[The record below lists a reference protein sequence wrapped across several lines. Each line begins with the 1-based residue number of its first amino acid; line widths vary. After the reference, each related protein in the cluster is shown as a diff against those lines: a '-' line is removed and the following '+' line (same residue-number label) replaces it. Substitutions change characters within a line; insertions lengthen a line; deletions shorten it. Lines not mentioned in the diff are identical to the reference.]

1 MAWITVVALIVG
13 PLLAV
18 ALTLWREERREL
30 RDRKMSVMRQLLV
43 VKEHPKDPAFSSAIN
58 LIPIEFAKCD
68 DVMTALEAFTHAAA
82 GKKMTDDIKNELLAA
97 MMIELG
103 FGRRAAKQTS
113 RVAYVAQGLASQRE
127 LNEQVA
133 QSLISLATSGRRSA
147 DASEAM
153 AKRLLDGQP
162 MKTLEGVPDQQ
173 KLV

>member
-1 MAWITVVALIVG
+1 MAWITVFALIVG

-30 RDRKMSVMRQLLV
+30 RERKMSVMRQLLV
-43 VKEHPKDPAFSSAIN
+43 VKEHPRDPAFSSAIN

-82 GKKMTDDIKNELLAA
+82 AQKMTDEIKNELLAA

-103 FGRRAAKQTS
+103 FGKRAAKQTS

-133 QSLISLATSGRRSA
+133 QSLISLASSGRRSA
-147 DASEAM
+147 EASEIM
-153 AKRLLDGQP
+153 ARHLMGGASP
-162 MKTLEGVPDQQ
+162 KTLEGMPDQK
-173 KLV
+173 KLP